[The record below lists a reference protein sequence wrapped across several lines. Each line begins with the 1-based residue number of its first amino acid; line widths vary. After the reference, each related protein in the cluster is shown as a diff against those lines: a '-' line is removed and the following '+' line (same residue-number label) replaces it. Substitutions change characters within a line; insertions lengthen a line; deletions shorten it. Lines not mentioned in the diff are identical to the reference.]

1 MAAAATEAVGQE
13 TAVTQVSLADS
24 EPAHVNTAKSCGDL
38 ESATQMCLLPHAR
51 ETQRPSIHYGV
62 CVCVRENAD
71 VSAGTLICRM
81 LHLRIPPFP
90 PAVS

>member
-13 TAVTQVSLADS
+13 PAVTQVSLADS
-24 EPAHVNTAKSCGDL
+24 EPAHVNTANSFGDL

-51 ETQRPSIHYGV
+51 ETQRPSIHHGV
-62 CVCVRENAD
+62 CVCVREKAS